1 MRPAVADTGPL
12 NYLILIEAVDVLPR
26 LFSPILIPSG
36 VRDELS
42 HPKAP
47 TLVRSWTGHPPAW
60 LNIVSLGSVPATG
73 PSALDHGERQAI
85 ALAVQQQADILIDDR
100 EGVLQARKM
109 NLEAIGTL
117 AVLVRAAQRG
127 WIQLPEMFRRLRAT
141 SFRSPVHLMA
151 RMLEEDSLRKK
162 QLGGPIL

>member
-1 MRPAVADTGPL
+1 MPPVVADTGPL
-12 NYLILIEAVDVLPR
+12 NYLILIEAVDLLPR
-26 LFSPILIPSG
+26 IFSEVSIPSG

-47 TLVRSWTGHPPAW
+47 IAVSSWIADPPEW
-60 LNIVSLGSVPATG
+60 LNIVSVGSL
-73 PSALDHGERQAI
+73 PSISPSVLDQGENQAI
-85 ALAVQQQADILIDDR
+85 ALAFQQQADIVIDDR
-100 EGVLQARKM
+100 AGVLQARKM

-127 WIQLPEMFRRLRAT
+127 WVQLPEMFRRLRAT

-151 RMLEEDSLRKK
+151 RMLEEDALRKK
-162 QLGGPIL
+162 

>member
-1 MRPAVADTGPL
+1 MRPVVADTGPL
-12 NYLILIEAVDVLPR
+12 NYLILIEAVDLLPR
-26 LFSPILIPSG
+26 IFSEVFIPSG

-47 TLVRSWTGHPPAW
+47 IAVRSWIAGPPEW
-60 LNIVSLGSVPATG
+60 LNIVSVGSLPLIG
-73 PSALDHGERQAI
+73 PSVLDQGENQAI
-85 ALAVQQQADILIDDR
+85 ALAFQQQADIVIDDR
-100 EGVLQARKM
+100 DGVLQARKM

-117 AVLVRAAQRG
+117 AVLVRASQRE

-151 RMLEEDSLRKK
+151 RMLEEDALRKK
-162 QLGGPIL
+162 